1 MKLYYRLTSQQHNG
15 IVVRVNEDRTES
27 YYDSA
32 EMQWKPVAIMINY
45 FWPDSD
51 TFEMYEEL
59 TAKDLEEL
67 NIPK

>member
-1 MKLYYRLTSQQHNG
+1 MKSYYRLTSQQHNG
-15 IVVRVNEDRTES
+15 IVVRVNKDRTEN
-27 YYDSA
+27 YYDTA

-59 TAKDLEEL
+59 TAKDLEKL